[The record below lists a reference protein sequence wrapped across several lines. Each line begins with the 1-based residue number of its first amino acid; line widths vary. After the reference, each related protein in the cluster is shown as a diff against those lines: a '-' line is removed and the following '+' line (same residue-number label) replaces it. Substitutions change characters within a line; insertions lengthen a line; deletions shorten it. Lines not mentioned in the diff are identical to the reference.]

1 MQIQSLLTP
10 ERTCGGLDASS
21 KRRALELL
29 AQTIARDI
37 PSLDADDLL
46 RRFLARERLG
56 STGVGHGIAIP
67 HCRVNLNAAAAIG
80 ALITLS
86 QPIEFDAIDGEPV
99 DILFAMLVPEEAHDE
114 HLKNLAALAS
124 ALTRS
129 EFRERL
135 RTANTNT
142 ALYEAAVNWSWL
154 YLCTALVV
162 FKQRLIFTGINGYAI
177 SYCERIVWLR

>member
-10 ERTCGGLDASS
+10 ERTCSGLEASS

-29 AQTIARDI
+29 AQTIAQDI
-37 PSLDADDLL
+37 PSIDADDLL

-67 HCRVNLNAAAAIG
+67 HCRISLNTDTSSTGAIG

-99 DILFAMLVPEEAHDE
+99 DILFAMLVPEEAHDQ
-114 HLKNLAALAS
+114 HLKNLAALAG
-124 ALTRS
+124 ALTRG
-129 EFRERL
+129 EYRNRL
-135 RTANTNT
+135 RAANSNA
-142 ALYEAAVNWSWL
+142 ALYEAAVN
-154 YLCTALVV
+154 
-162 FKQRLIFTGINGYAI
+162 
-177 SYCERIVWLR
+177 

>member
-10 ERTCGGLDASS
+10 ERTCSGVDASS

-29 AQTIARDI
+29 AQTIAQDI
-37 PSLDADDLL
+37 PGLDADDLL

-67 HCRVNLNAAAAIG
+67 HCRVSINAGVGNTGAIG
-80 ALITLS
+80 ALITLN
-86 QPIEFDAIDGEPV
+86 QPIEFDAIDAEPV

-129 EFRERL
+129 EFRNRL
-135 RTANTNT
+135 RAADTNA
-142 ALYEAAVNWSWL
+142 ALYDAAVN
-154 YLCTALVV
+154 
-162 FKQRLIFTGINGYAI
+162 
-177 SYCERIVWLR
+177 

>member
-10 ERTCGGLDASS
+10 ERTCSGLEASG
-21 KRRALELL
+21 KRSALELL
-29 AQTIARDI
+29 ARTIAQDI
-37 PSLDADDLL
+37 PSIDADDLL

-56 STGVGHGIAIP
+56 STGIGHGIAIP
-67 HCRVNLNAAAAIG
+67 HCRVNNSLGAAGNNAIG

-86 QPIEFDAIDGEPV
+86 QPIEFDAIDAEPV

-129 EFRERL
+129 EFRTRL
-135 RTANTNT
+135 RAANTNA
-142 ALYEAAVNWSWL
+142 ALYEAAV
-154 YLCTALVV
+154 
-162 FKQRLIFTGINGYAI
+162 R
-177 SYCERIVWLR
+177 

>member
-10 ERTCGGLDASS
+10 ERTRSGLEASG
-21 KRRALELL
+21 KRSALELL
-29 AQTIARDI
+29 AQTIAHDI
-37 PSLDADDLL
+37 PGFDADDLL

-67 HCRVNLNAAAAIG
+67 HCRVSISADTAGANAANAIG

-86 QPIEFDAIDGEPV
+86 QPIEFDAIDAEPV

-129 EFRERL
+129 EFRDRL
-135 RTANTNT
+135 RSADTNA
-142 ALYEAAVNWSWL
+142 ALYEAAVN
-154 YLCTALVV
+154 
-162 FKQRLIFTGINGYAI
+162 
-177 SYCERIVWLR
+177 